1 MFVIRDLILFW
12 EKTDGN
18 TTTSNLSS
26 NGIDLHV
33 DNFRIVIYLVMIIK
47 RNLKISICH
56 NLHPNKSLN

>member
-47 RNLKISICH
+47 RN
-56 NLHPNKSLN
+56 